1 MEEAVKRNL
10 TDRNVWIRLLYM
22 VLFAVA
28 YAVAETVLTLV
39 VLFQFL
45 CVLFTGGA
53 NEPVLRFGRNLGA
66 YIRQV
71 LEFQTFN
78 TELRPF
84 PFSDWPD
91 LDPDDDN
98 LWLDADDD
106 LDDPDDAVFEPPVA
120 DQTEPRSD
128 ERGPGSPGPT

>member
-1 MEEAVKRNL
+1 
-10 TDRNVWIRLLYM
+10 
-22 VLFAVA
+22 
-28 YAVAETVLTLV
+28 
-39 VLFQFL
+39 
-45 CVLFTGGA
+45 VLFTGGA

-106 LDDPDDAVFEPPVA
+106 LDEAVPDRRRRQQLD
-120 DQTEPRSD
+120 RSP
-128 ERGPGSPGPT
+128 ERR